1 MLVKLDNDRERMLSS
16 LLDQLD
22 LLWSLADDKA
32 LVTSEEAFEALR
44 RRLLEVSGQI
54 DRLMQNE
61 KPKE

>member
-22 LLWSLADDKA
+22 LIWSLADDKA